1 MNTPLEGLK
10 VKIQKPGYQANY
22 TNTSNDI
29 VDVTDPNKPITNYE
43 YEVRKNEE
51 KRKILI
57 IKREFLSA
65 IITEFKNL
73 MRYDSKS
80 SNYIDEKTKKVLTQ
94 SNK

>member
-22 TNTSNDI
+22 TNTANDI

-73 MRYDSKS
+73 MKYDNKS
-80 SNYIDEKTKKVLTQ
+80 SNYVDEKTKKVLTQ

>member
-29 VDVTDPNKPITNYE
+29 VDVVDPNRPITNYE

-73 MRYDSKS
+73 MKYDSKS
-80 SNYIDEKTKKVLTQ
+80 SNYVDEKTKKVLTQ

>member
-29 VDVTDPNKPITNYE
+29 VEVINPNREITNYE

-57 IKREFLSA
+57 IKKEYLSV

-73 MRYDSKS
+73 MRYDNKVT
-80 SNYIDEKTKKVLTQ
+80 NYIDEKTKKVLSQ

>member
-29 VDVTDPNKPITNYE
+29 VDVVDPNRPITNYE